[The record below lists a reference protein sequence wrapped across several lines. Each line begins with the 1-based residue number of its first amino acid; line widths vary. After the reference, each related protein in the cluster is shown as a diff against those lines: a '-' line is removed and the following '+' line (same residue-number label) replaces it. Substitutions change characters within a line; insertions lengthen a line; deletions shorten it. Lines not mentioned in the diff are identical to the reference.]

1 MHVYTT
7 AFAKGRPSREAVGA
21 ALPAVFP
28 FEWGKVPVPD
38 RLRQSHVI
46 PDAAY
51 VSALSSRGSDAS
63 VAGMPS
69 SPVVVGDASST
80 ASLDGVKSGGAVMPP
95 ATAVSGADD
104 VASEIAALMPLLE
117 PLEPSLRNLLY
128 TQTAAVADMLCYTPL
143 PALLS
148 DAARARF
155 RRRVLIEV
163 GANMWTGGPVA
174 LLSLYEA
181 IDFAPHEAY
190 FVEPGGERFDEPW
203 PGWMEQLQQRHANT
217 SIKAI
222 RDTWTVVASG
232 DPKTDVLAWIRRDF
246 SKDDFVSLT
255 YDLDV
260 ANTAHTI
267 EWGFLQQFLDEGMHE
282 WVDELFVE
290 MHFLYPQLNPSFE
303 VRPLFGCPCVRRG
316 TDCGSLCHL
325 QVTYL
330 HSMYEAFD
338 LLRQMRELGVV
349 VHAWP

>member
-1 MHVYTT
+1 
-7 AFAKGRPSREAVGA
+7 
-21 ALPAVFP
+21 
-28 FEWGKVPVPD
+28 
-38 RLRQSHVI
+38 
-46 PDAAY
+46 
-51 VSALSSRGSDAS
+51 
-63 VAGMPS
+63 MPS

-80 ASLDGVKSGGAVMPP
+80 TSLDCVKTGGIVTPI
-95 ATAVSGADD
+95 TGGGSGADD

-190 FVEPGGERFDEPW
+190 FVEPGERFDEPW
-203 PGWMEQLQQRHANT
+203 PGWMEQLQRRHANT

-246 SKDDFVSLT
+246 RKDDFVSLT
-255 YDLDV
+255 YDLAFKV
-260 ANTAHTI
+260 ARASI
-267 EWGFLQQFLDEGMHE
+267 VVG
-282 WVDELFVE
+282 EL
-290 MHFLYPQLNPSFE
+290 LSQLKCRSD
-303 VRPLFGCPCVRRG
+303 RRRAAR
-316 TDCGSLCHL
+316 C
-325 QVTYL
+325 
-330 HSMYEAFD
+330 
-338 LLRQMRELGVV
+338 
-349 VHAWP
+349 